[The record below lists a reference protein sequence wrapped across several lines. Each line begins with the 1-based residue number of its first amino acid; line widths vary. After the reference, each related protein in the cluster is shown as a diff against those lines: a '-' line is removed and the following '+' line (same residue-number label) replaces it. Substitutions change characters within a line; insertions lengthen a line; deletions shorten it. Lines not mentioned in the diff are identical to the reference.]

1 AVRTADVP
9 VPVMVT
15 VYVPNGVLE
24 STSNVIVEALPA
36 VTVSG
41 LNVAVVPE
49 GRPLTLSATV
59 CAEPVATAVAIDVYA
74 LVPCSPVTVAG
85 VAVSETSSA
94 IGLPQ
99 PGNVREPIAVC
110 PLK

>member
-1 AVRTADVP
+1 MAGVKPPVDHPVSPASEPRFVTELGAVTVNSSGAVRTADVP

-24 STSNVIVEALPA
+24 PTSNVSVEALPA

-59 CAEPVATAVAIDVYA
+59 CGEPV
-74 LVPCSPVTVAG
+74 VT
-85 VAVSETSSA
+85 
-94 IGLPQ
+94 
-99 PGNVREPIAVC
+99 
-110 PLK
+110 